1 MYEFWYDYIKPKYQD
16 KANLYYVDT
25 DSFIV
30 NLKTKDVYKD
40 IAKDFETR
48 FDTSNY
54 ETERPLP
61 TGKNKKVI
69 GSMKDEL
76 RGKIMTEFP
85 ELRPK
90 TYFYLIDY
98 GSGEKK
104 ATGTKKWVIKQRIKF
119 EEYEKCLKSS

>member
-1 MYEFWYDYIKPKYQD
+1 MF
-16 KANLYYVDT
+16 
-25 DSFIV
+25 
-30 NLKTKDVYKD
+30 LKTLQKILKQDL
-40 IAKDFETR
+40 T
-48 FDTSNY
+48 TSNY

-76 RGKIMTEFP
+76 RGKMMTEFA

-98 GSGEKK
+98 GSGDKK
-104 ATGTKKWVIKQRIKF
+104 ATGTKK
-119 EEYEKCLKSS
+119 

>member
-30 NLKTKDVYKD
+30 NLKTKDVSKD
-40 IAKDFETR
+40 IAKDIETR

-69 GSMKDEL
+69 RSMKDEL
-76 RGKIMTEFP
+76 RGKMMTEFA

-98 GSGEKK
+98 GSGDKK
-104 ATGTKKWVIKQRIKF
+104 ATGTKKWVIKRRIKF